1 MPLMKEGKVL
11 FNDALNT
18 LYLRLYGVCLIQRR
32 RGGGGEGVKWM
43 ELKKIYKLRSLSR
56 QNFKANINHLNAQTK
71 V

>member
-1 MPLMKEGKVL
+1 MPLRKEGKVL

-32 RGGGGEGVKWM
+32 RGGGEGVKWM

-56 QNFKANINHLNAQTK
+56 QNFKAKINHLNAQTK